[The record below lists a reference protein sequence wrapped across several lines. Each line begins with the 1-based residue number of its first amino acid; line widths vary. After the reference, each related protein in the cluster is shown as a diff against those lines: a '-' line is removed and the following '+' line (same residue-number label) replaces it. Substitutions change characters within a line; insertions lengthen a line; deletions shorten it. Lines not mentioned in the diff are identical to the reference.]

1 MIIRCA
7 ECGGEHV
14 YDLGMNVDKNA
25 VDITPI
31 NNDEELNLNTL
42 PYYIGGYY
50 CADCQTFVSIIE
62 EPEPADM
69 KPISEKQ
76 KTFLQSLIKKLK
88 IEESWPDEKINSLN
102 QKDAGKL
109 IWGLKKKYDKR
120 PKKKIA
126 PATEKQ
132 KAYVKDLI
140 EKSEHKA
147 RYATIDIDTLNV
159 LGAGKLI
166 SALTQEKEAQ

>member
-7 ECGGEHV
+7 ECGGTHI
-14 YDLGMNVDKNA
+14 YDLGMNIDKNT
-25 VDITPI
+25 VDVTPI

-50 CADCQTFVSIIE
+50 CADCQTFVSVIE

-76 KTFLQSLIKKLK
+76 KNFLQSLVKKLK
-88 IEESWPDEKINSLN
+88 LEESWPDEKIDSLN

-109 IWGLKKKYDKR
+109 IWRLKKKYDKR

-140 EKSEHKA
+140 EKVNTKQ
-147 RYATIDIDTLNV
+147 DMPQ
-159 LGAGKLI
+159 LI
-166 SALTQEKEAQ
+166 LIL

>member
-7 ECGGEHV
+7 ECGGDHV

-88 IEESWPDEKINSLN
+88 IEE
-102 QKDAGKL
+102 
-109 IWGLKKKYDKR
+109 KR
-120 PKKKIA
+120 
-126 PATEKQ
+126 
-132 KAYVKDLI
+132 
-140 EKSEHKA
+140 
-147 RYATIDIDTLNV
+147 RYATIKPMEKRKKSEKGEELKMTARIMYL
-159 LGAGKLI
+159 
-166 SALTQEKEAQ
+166 SAYSGEQQKFLERWYSICGNILESDCFK